1 MKEKMRKAIPY
12 LITAAVAFCA
22 AILLVALL
30 LRPQSLVIGT
40 TDLSYPGG
48 SVKVSVRDGH
58 MAGYALIIGTFKNDP
73 FFGIVKKSFW
83 IFKMVK
89 VEIKGHEITGIEVIA
104 HKPSYM
110 KQAEQIAGA
119 VCAAQSLEVDAIS
132 GATLTSDTV
141 LKAIEN
147 ALEDGN
153 ARP

>member
-1 MKEKMRKAIPY
+1 MKEKMRKTIPY

-40 TDLSYPGG
+40 ADLST
-48 SVKVSVRDGH
+48 VTDGE
-58 MAGYALIIGTFKNDP
+58 YIGVCQNKILFA
-73 FFGIVKKSFW
+73 V
-83 IFKMVK
+83 VK
-89 VEIKGHEITGIEVIA
+89 VEIRGHEITGIEVIA

-110 KQAEQIAGA
+110 NQAEQIAGA

-147 ALEDGN
+147 ALEDSN

>member
-1 MKEKMRKAIPY
+1 MKEKMRKTIPY
-12 LITAAVAFCA
+12 LIAAAVAFCA

-40 TDLSYPGG
+40 ADLST
-48 SVKVSVRDGH
+48 VADGE
-58 MAGYALIIGTFKNDP
+58 YIGVCQNKILFA
-73 FFGIVKKSFW
+73 V
-83 IFKMVK
+83 VK
-89 VEIKGHEITGIEVIA
+89 VEIKDHEITGIEVIA

-147 ALEDGN
+147 ILEDSN

>member
-1 MKEKMRKAIPY
+1 MREKIRKAIPY

-30 LRPQSLVIGT
+30 LRPKSLVIGT
-40 TDLSYPGG
+40 TDLST
-48 SVKVSVRDGH
+48 VADGE
-58 MAGYALIIGTFKNDP
+58 YIGVCQNKILFA
-73 FFGIVKKSFW
+73 V
-83 IFKMVK
+83 VK
-89 VEIKGHEITGIEVIA
+89 VEIKGHEIIGIEVIA

-110 KQAEQIAGA
+110 KQAEQIAEA